1 MDATTGRNQN
11 HKFVIKSEDSD
22 KMNKEDKSD
31 TSKSSSLPTFEKLA
45 KTILSI
51 GSNHLYELSKG
62 DDHIHS
68 NSLTEEI
75 SSKDQH
81 SPNDLPPE
89 SDENIATKPKKN
101 KGDKVKCEN
110 AKEKIR
116 HFLEGEY
123 FQKSFKQNLTE
134 VDQSGIR
141 MPKFF

>member
-1 MDATTGRNQN
+1 MDATTGRN
-11 HKFVIKSEDSD
+11 HTFVVKSEDSD
-22 KMNKEDKSD
+22 ISMQKKDKSD
-31 TSKSSSLPTFEKLA
+31 TSKSSLLPTFLA

-101 KGDKVKCEN
+101 KVWGKVKWEG
-110 AKEKIR
+110 AEKKIFE
-116 HFLEGEY
+116 FLKHTN
-123 FQKSFKQNLTE
+123 FQKSNLTE